1 MQCTLSPIPSASA
14 AWPEEYAVAPA
25 SLAAAFA
32 LVPDPRRQA
41 SVRYPLPALLT
52 AALAAI
58 LCNHRSVLAMAQWI
72 ARQSPAVLQHLGF
85 PAAYTPC
92 QSTMPRLFAKRD
104 GQALTA
110 ALSAHFAPATT
121 PADAPMPQGVA
132 SDGKAQRGRLRFAT
146 RGCPVH
152 ALTAF
157 CHESGIVLAHEPIE
171 PATAPGEKHEAEL
184 TVAPAILARIA
195 WHGRVLTGD
204 ALFCQRNLCQQV
216 LAAQGDYLL
225 LVKDTQETLY
235 EDIRLLFDPPGSS
248 APLPLLDQREAHT
261 SERGHGRQDDRRHLT
276 ASTDLTGY
284 LDWPGLAQVF
294 RVEHTWRVR
303 GQTKCEVQY
312 GLTSLSPAVGSP
324 ECLLALK
331 RGHWAIENQ
340 LHWVKD
346 VTLGEDASL
355 VHCGQGPTV
364 LALLREA
371 AISVLRR
378 AGIRQIAARL
388 REHSQYPSLAGALLL
403 DPLHP
408 HA

>member
-1 MQCTLSPIPSASA
+1 MQCMVPPSPSASA
-14 AWPEEYAVAPA
+14 ARSEARSVSPT

-41 SVRYPLPALLT
+41 SVRYALPAILT

-58 LCNHRSVLAMAQWI
+58 LCNHRSVLAITQWI

-85 PAAYTPC
+85 PAGHTPC
-92 QSTMPRLFAKRD
+92 QSTIQRLFAKLD
-104 GQALTA
+104 GHALA
-110 ALSAHFAPATT
+110 EALSAYFAAG
-121 PADAPMPQGVA
+121 AAAAAGQGV
-132 SDGKAQRGRLRFAT
+132 SIDGKAQRGRLRFAPG
-146 RGCPVH
+146 GCPVH

-157 CHESGIVLAHEPIE
+157 CHESGVVLAHEPIE

-184 TVAPAILARIA
+184 TVAPALLARID
-195 WHGRVLTGD
+195 WSGRVLTGD

-225 LVKDTQETLY
+225 LVKDNQGQLY
-235 EDIRLLFDPPGSS
+235 EDIQLLFDPPAPI

-261 SERGHGRQDDRRHLT
+261 SERGHGRVDDQRALR

-294 RVEHTWRVR
+294 RVEHTWRV
-303 GQTKCEVQY
+303 GEQTKGEVQY
-312 GLTSLSPAVGSP
+312 GITSLSPVTGPP
-324 ECLLALK
+324 ERLLALK
-331 RGHWAIENQ
+331 RGHWQIENQ

-346 VTLGEDASL
+346 MTLGEDACL
-355 VHCGQGPTV
+355 IHCGQGPTV
-364 LALLREA
+364 MALLREA
-371 AISVLRR
+371 TISVLRR

-388 REHSQYPSLAGALLL
+388 REHSQYPSAAIALVL
-403 DPLHP
+403 DPP
-408 HA
+408 HTHA